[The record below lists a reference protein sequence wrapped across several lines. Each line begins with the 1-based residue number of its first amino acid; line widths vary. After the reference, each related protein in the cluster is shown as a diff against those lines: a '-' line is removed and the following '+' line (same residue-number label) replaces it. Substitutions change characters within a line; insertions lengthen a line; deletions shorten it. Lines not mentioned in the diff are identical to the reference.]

1 MKKLFFIAALGV
13 AGMMSAKGNLVDN
26 HTSKMDISA
35 TLVCETWVAYTSCG
49 VAASTCASGWSDAD
63 ATAWLGRLEQNYC
76 SFEAM
81 VREVN
86 ANLQE
91 DGGIDWNQ

>member
-1 MKKLFFIAALGV
+1 MKKVFLLAAFGV

-26 HTSKMDISA
+26 RTSKMDISA

-49 VAASTCASGWSDAD
+49 VAAGWSDAD